1 MVTTGAVRRAK
12 LQSGHHQ
19 QTNIQS
25 ERTAKMC
32 VYLPTLLLLKW
43 HSFIHLFTLYYQYGM
58 YISPVIDFNKYI
70 DIHKCC
76 RIEGSLCVITV
87 WSIVDW

>member
-1 MVTTGAVRRAK
+1 MVTTGAVRRAQ
-12 LQSGHHQ
+12 LQSSQ

-76 RIEGSLCVITV
+76 RIEGSLCVM
-87 WSIVDW
+87 SIVDW